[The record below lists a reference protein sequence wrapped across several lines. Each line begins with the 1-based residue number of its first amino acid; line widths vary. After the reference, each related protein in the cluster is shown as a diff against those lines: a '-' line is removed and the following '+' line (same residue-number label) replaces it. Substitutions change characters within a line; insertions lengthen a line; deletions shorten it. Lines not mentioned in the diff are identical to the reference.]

1 MYQSTTA
8 FGTLIQQDSRTFKC
22 LLTYGETSI
31 TTVRSIKFT
40 GGSEGEDDFSL
51 GSTMSQYI
59 EVTIPGKGLV
69 VEGTEMLLQ
78 IGMDVNGKTEYIPMG
93 YFTAG
98 KPQKSDDQIT
108 FTAYDRMMNTERTFS
123 MNGTTT
129 NTVAV
134 LKKINCDIYESAERI

>member
-8 FGTLIQQDSRTFKC
+8 FGTLVQQDSRTFKC

-59 EVTIPGKGLV
+59 EVTIPGK
-69 VEGTEMLLQ
+69 LL
-78 IGMDVNGKTEYIPMG
+78 NIP
-93 YFTAG
+93 
-98 KPQKSDDQIT
+98 T
-108 FTAYDRMMNTERTFS
+108 FQNHPAMKL
-123 MNGTTT
+123 
-129 NTVAV
+129 
-134 LKKINCDIYESAERI
+134 LKKLGIRLIVLIVKLIA

>member
-8 FGTLIQQDSRTFKC
+8 FGTLVQQDSRTFKC

-78 IGMDVNGKTEYIPMG
+78 IGMDVNGKI
-93 YFTAG
+93 
-98 KPQKSDDQIT
+98 
-108 FTAYDRMMNTERTFS
+108 R
-123 MNGTTT
+123 
-129 NTVAV
+129 
-134 LKKINCDIYESAERI
+134 IYPHGIFYSRKVPKTG

>member
-1 MYQSTTA
+1 MV
-8 FGTLIQQDSRTFKC
+8 QQDSRTFKC

-40 GGSEGEDDFSL
+40 GGSEGDDDFSL

-78 IGMDVNGKTEYIPMG
+78 IGMDVNGKTEYIPWDILQQESPKKRMIRSRSPHM
-93 YFTAG
+93 TA
-98 KPQKSDDQIT
+98 
-108 FTAYDRMMNTERTFS
+108 
-123 MNGTTT
+123 
-129 NTVAV
+129 
-134 LKKINCDIYESAERI
+134 